1 MARLMSIVV
10 LAVVVAGLLLRAD
23 ASAAAQRLTIGDWRA
38 VSGAEGRVLTDDRY
52 VVTRSDAGLVQM
64 LDTATGIG
72 RVLASPPCDNGPS
85 LPSAVGSGML
95 VWECASLVAL
105 GGHVLV
111 VDDLASGR
119 RFIPQGLAQ
128 FQAFE
133 TTSADASRFHV
144 LSAGRYWVYL
154 TRIGYHFGDDV
165 LVGFDRAP
173 ILHLPAQRA
182 DVTVDPDQP
191 SGSRRLCAGIR
202 RRSGDVEIGQLP
214 FESLDYHRPYA
225 ITSAGRVRRCTGAP
239 SIPRGQGVAA
249 LTARYLSWATD
260 GFVRVRS
267 TAGGR
272 TARRAAPGTV
282 RHIALT
288 RRFVYITTGSG
299 SHVRVYRARMR
310 TR

>member
-1 MARLMSIVV
+1 MGRSVSLLVV
-10 LAVVVAGLLLRAD
+10 TVVAGLLLWAD

-38 VSGAEGRVLTDDRY
+38 VTGAERRLLTDDRY
-52 VVTRSDAGLVQM
+52 VVTRSHAGLVRM

-72 RVLASPPCDNGPS
+72 RVLASPPCDNGSS

-95 VWECASLVAL
+95 VWECAGLAR
-105 GGHVLV
+105 GGHMLV

-133 TTSADASRFHV
+133 TRSADASLFHV
-144 LSAGRYWVYL
+144 LSAGRYWIYL

-165 LVGFDRAP
+165 LVGFDRAQ
-173 ILHLPAQRA
+173 ILHLPARRA
-182 DVTVDPDQP
+182 DATVDPDQL
-191 SGSRRLCAGIR
+191 SGTRRLCAGIR
-202 RRSGDVEIGQLP
+202 RRSGDVEVGQLP

-239 SIPRGQGVAA
+239 WVPRGQRVAA
-249 LTARYLSWATD
+249 LSDRYLAWATD
-260 GFVRVRS
+260 RLVRVRS
-267 TAGGR
+267 TTTGRMARR
-272 TARRAAPGTV
+272 TAPGIV
-282 RHIALT
+282 GHIALT
-288 RRFVYITTGSG
+288 RRFVYVTTGSA

-310 TR
+310 TL